1 MNARQK
7 AKHYKWLYEKT
18 KTTYVTPV
26 VTYNAELKH
35 IIARHSVPSEEK
47 MLGCNSELLKK
58 SVTRNLMRQLEN
70 VLKDKIVEK
79 PEQYNHRTQYELE
92 IWVR

>member
-18 KTTYVTPV
+18 KPTYVAPV
-26 VTYNAELKH
+26 ITYNTELKH
-35 IIARHSVPSEEK
+35 YIAHYSIPSEER
-47 MLGCNSELLKK
+47 MLGCNPELLKK

-79 PEQYNHRTQYELE
+79 PEQCNHRTHYELE